1 MKVVGGKISNLFSY
15 QNEDINF
22 ENYSVIV
29 GPNSSGKTN
38 LLRIFELLT
47 RGYPSPNIFT
57 PPETIGLS
65 LESIRLEDRFKLNT
79 DVFSAIHLEIV
90 LSEQEIKMILQLIIK
105 RKLDV
110 LPNYDNVKR
119 INLVIYW
126 SNSPNEYE
134 DPSIILLR
142 FQNGFSIW
150 KVKNDI
156 ERVGLIESLPELKDL
171 YDVVISHPK
180 TQIGGYTEDRFV
192 ELHEYSS
199 ARLLEIPTF
208 QVALSEGRQD
218 IAKFFVLNETAVN
231 IPFYHGGIQYKPDQP
246 EQYAADI
253 LKFCKLELLAKYNI
267 GLWIFLRFLMQHS
280 IVILR
285 EMRPAYQELGYA
297 LHRLK
302 TLHGSSIQFAELRT
316 NFSRLFTNVEFDVFP
331 KSNDANN
338 NQFSIKIY
346 EDPKEYD
353 LEESASGYFETLILL
368 LHVGTEKEDILIID
382 EPALYLH
389 PIKIKQLGRIL
400 SSYAKRQV
408 ILVTHSPYFVD
419 LSLFEEKRCLIS
431 IQKGLHGISHIF
443 NKIEK
448 LTLDLKP
455 YNFKPEIFFSK
466 CNIFVEGPS
475 DAAALM
481 AISDSSDRILEKRD
495 ILIVDAGGKDVV
507 EKYIEII
514 NTYRLKHV
522 AMVDNDYQDENRK
535 TTNDFVILP
544 GKLEDE
550 LGNLGWSS
558 KVGTFETDKIKCK
571 RSKSISA
578 SAAYDF
584 ISDKMRNN
592 KDSVMTTKLGEVF
605 NLALEKVE
613 LIQKTHKYLRRNTSN

>member
-1 MKVVGGKISNLFSY
+1 LKVTRGKISNLFSY
-15 QNEDINF
+15 QNEDVNL
-22 ENYSVIV
+22 ENYNVVV

-47 RGYPSPNIFT
+47 RGYPSPNILT
-57 PPETIGLS
+57 PPETIALS

-156 ERVGLIESLPELKDL
+156 ERVGLIKSLPELKDL
-171 YDVVISHPK
+171 HDVIISRRK

-192 ELHEYSS
+192 ALHGYSS

-208 QVALSEGRQD
+208 QVALSEGREE
-218 IAKFFVLNETAVN
+218 IEKLFVLNGTTIN
-231 IPFYHGGIQYKPDQP
+231 IPFYHGGIQYNPNQP
-246 EQYAADI
+246 EQHAADI
-253 LKFCKLELLAKYNI
+253 LKFCKLELSAKYNI

-285 EMRPAYQELGYA
+285 EMRPGYQELGYA
-297 LHRLK
+297 LHTLK
-302 TLHGSSIQFAELRT
+302 TLHGSSSQFTELRR

-331 KSNDANN
+331 KSNGAND
-338 NQFSIKIY
+338 NQFSIKKY
-346 EDPKEYD
+346 EDSKEYD

-382 EPALYLH
+382 EPALHLH
-389 PIKIKQLGRIL
+389 PIKIKQLGRTL

-419 LSLFEEKRCLIS
+419 LSLFKEKRCLIS
-431 IQKGLHGISHIF
+431 IQKDPRGISQIF
-443 NKIEK
+443 NKIGM
-448 LTLDLKP
+448 LALDLKP
-455 YNFKPEIFFSK
+455 HNFNPEIFFK

-481 AISDSSDRILEKRD
+481 AISDSLNHILEKRD

-514 NTYRLKHV
+514 DT
-522 AMVDNDYQDENRK
+522 
-535 TTNDFVILP
+535 
-544 GKLEDE
+544 
-550 LGNLGWSS
+550 
-558 KVGTFETDKIKCK
+558 
-571 RSKSISA
+571 
-578 SAAYDF
+578 
-584 ISDKMRNN
+584 
-592 KDSVMTTKLGEVF
+592 
-605 NLALEKVE
+605 
-613 LIQKTHKYLRRNTSN
+613 